1 MTGTHMDKNDFWKA
15 SAAIWLPISEK
26 EVTWRNPDFTSTT
39 GDGSFNSEYWFGEDE
54 NGGYVIRHADH
65 WGIVQNCAWI
75 FSRNN
80 EPPKKVK
87 DCFCED
93 YLRENL
99 ISDNLFAKCYFS
111 EFTTSGNIIERINFE
126 KEMDEYGWCDEEAII
141 EAFLIEQG
149 IDLEK
154 NERLFNESNI
164 FFTNENHFFTKVRSF
179 YNGQKKSLTIKFDSK
194 RISLF
199 KEFNDDGYERISLIN
214 IDSVPMKINY
224 NSYLLN
230 DSFVKDGEEFWVM
243 AEFEKI

>member
-1 MTGTHMDKNDFWKA
+1 MDKNDFWKA
-15 SAAIWLPISEK
+15 SAAIWLPISEN
-26 EVTWRNPDFTSTT
+26 EIVWRNPDFTSTT
-39 GDGSFNSEYWFGEDE
+39 GDGSFPSEYWFGEDE

-65 WGIVQNCAWI
+65 WGVVQNCAWI
-75 FSRNN
+75 FIRNN

-93 YLRENL
+93 YLRKNL
-99 ISDNLFAKCYFS
+99 ISENLFAKCYFS

-164 FFTNENHFFTKVRSF
+164 FFTNENHFFAKVKINS
-179 YNGQKKSLTIKFDSK
+179 NGSRNPLIVGFCSNRIKINK
-194 RISLF
+194 EISD
-199 KEFNDDGYERISLIN
+199 NRRERCSLIALDEIPMRIVYSTYN
-214 IDSVPMKINY
+214 IYDY
-224 NSYLLN
+224 
-230 DSFVKDGEEFWVM
+230 FFKDGDVFWVM